1 MTAVPGDGPPRT
13 SASNLRRIDSGSPK
27 TLACAA
33 PSQRRAFHG
42 RTNRGGQGVR
52 IVVLGGAGIIGRSI
66 VRDLADDREVKEI
79 VVADLDLDAAKKLA
93 ETVGRPGVTAVK
105 TDVTDNSALVGLV
118 RGAGCVVNSVQYYYN
133 LAIMRACLEAKTHYI
148 DLGGLFHTTR
158 KQLELHGEFKRAGLL
173 AILGLGSCPG
183 IANVQA
189 RVVADGFD
197 TVESIRIYNGATPD
211 MGDSLAWAYSIQTI
225 FDEITQPPIVFRD
238 GRFVETEPLGE
249 EELYRF
255 QDPIGVSKVHLSL
268 HSEVATLPL
277 TYGPK
282 GIKDCFFKISFFGY
296 SEKALRQ
303 LQFLAQ
309 IGLASGEP
317 IDVRG
322 VRVRPR
328 DVLVEVLKRAPQT
341 ERKGSL
347 GFKDIVT
354 EVRGIRAGKPVAGR
368 VETTAWPHKT
378 WGISGGTML
387 VASPPA
393 ILARWIARGQMKQA
407 GALPPEQAV
416 DPAALFR
423 DLETRGAR
431 TTVAVAEVFPG

>member
-1 MTAVPGDGPPRT
+1 M
-13 SASNLRRIDSGSPK
+13 
-27 TLACAA
+27 
-33 PSQRRAFHG
+33 
-42 RTNRGGQGVR
+42 R

-66 VRDLADDREVKEI
+66 VRDLAEDREVKEI
-79 VVADLDLDAAKKLA
+79 VVADLDLEGAKKVADGLA
-93 ETVGRPGVTAVK
+93 RPGVTAVRA
-105 TDVTDNSALVGLV
+105 DVNDKAALVSLLK
-118 RGAGCVVNSVQYYYN
+118 GAGVVVNSVQYYFN
-133 LAIMRACLEAKTHYI
+133 LPIMRACLEARAPYI

-158 KQLELHGEFKRAGLL
+158 KQLELHDEFRKAGLL
-173 AILGLGSCPG
+173 AVLGLGSCPG

-189 RVVADGFD
+189 RAVADGLD
-197 TVESIRIYNGATPD
+197 GVESIRIYNGATPD

-225 FDEITQPPIVFRD
+225 FDEITEPPFVFRD

-255 QDPIGVSKVHLSL
+255 QDPIGVAKVHLSL

-277 TYGPK
+277 TYAAK

-322 VRVRPR
+322 VKVRPR
-328 DVLVEVLKRAPQT
+328 DVLFEVLKRAPQT

-354 EVRGIRAGKPVAGR
+354 EVRGQRNGRPVTGR

-393 ILARWIARGQMKQA
+393 IVARFIARGEMKQT
-407 GALPPEQAV
+407 GVLPPEQAV

-423 DLETRGAR
+423 ELEARGAR
-431 TTVAVAEVFPG
+431 TTIAIAEPFPG

>member
-1 MTAVPGDGPPRT
+1 
-13 SASNLRRIDSGSPK
+13 L
-27 TLACAA
+27 
-33 PSQRRAFHG
+33 
-42 RTNRGGQGVR
+42 VR
-52 IVVLGGAGIIGRSI
+52 IVVLGGAGIIGRI
-66 VRDLADDREVKEI
+66 IARDLAGDREVKEI
-79 VVADLDLDAAKKLA
+79 VIADLDLDGARKVADSL
-93 ETVGRPGVTAVK
+93 GRPGAVAVK
-105 TDVTDNSALVGLV
+105 ADVTDHAALVNLV
-118 RGAGCVVNSVQYYYN
+118 RGAGAVINSVQYYFN
-133 LAIMRACLEAKTHYI
+133 IPVMKACLEARTHYV

-158 KQLELHGEFKRAGLL
+158 KQLEMHDEFRKAGLL
-173 AILGLGSCPG
+173 AVLGLGSCPG

-189 RVVADGFD
+189 RAVADTLD

-225 FDEITQPPIVFRD
+225 FDEITQPPMVFRD
-238 GRFVETEPLGE
+238 GRFQETATLGE

-277 TYGPK
+277 TYGAK
-282 GIKDCFFKISFFGY
+282 GIKECFFKISFFGY

-309 IGLASGEP
+309 IGLASAEP
-317 IDVRG
+317 VEVRG
-322 VRVRPR
+322 VRMKPR

-354 EVRGIRAGKPVAGR
+354 EVRGTRGGKLVVGK
-368 VETTAWPHKT
+368 VETTCWPHKE
-378 WGISGGTML
+378 WGVSGGTVL

-393 ILARWIARGQMKQA
+393 IVARWLARGEIKQA
-407 GALPPEQAV
+407 GVLPPELAV
-416 DPAALFR
+416 DAAAFFR
-423 DLETRGAR
+423 DLEARGAR
-431 TTVAVAEVFPG
+431 TTVAVAEPFPA

>member
-1 MTAVPGDGPPRT
+1 MSAVPHR
-13 SASNLRRIDSGSPK
+13 ARR
-27 TLACAA
+27 L
-33 PSQRRAFHG
+33 
-42 RTNRGGQGVR
+42 GGTREPHVR
-52 IVVLGGAGIIGRSI
+52 IVVLGGAGIIGRAI
-66 VRDLADDREVKEI
+66 ARDLADDREVKEI
-79 VVADLDLDAAKKLA
+79 VLADLDVEGAKKVAAGL
-93 ETVGRPGVTAVK
+93 GRPGGVAVK
-105 TDVTDNSALVGLV
+105 ADVTDHAALVNLV
-118 RGAGCVVNSVQYYYN
+118 KGAGAVVNSVQYYFN
-133 LAIMRACLEAKTHYI
+133 IPIMRACLEAGTHYI

-158 KQLELHGEFKRAGLL
+158 KQLELHNDFKKAGLL
-173 AILGLGSCPG
+173 AVLGLGSCPG

-189 RVVADGFD
+189 RAVADAFD

-309 IGLASGEP
+309 IGMASGEP

-347 GFKDIVT
+347 GFQDIVT
-354 EVRGIRAGKPVAGR
+354 EVRGIRAGKPVTGR
-368 VETTAWPHKT
+368 VETTAWPHKA
-378 WGISGGTML
+378 WGISGGTLL
-387 VASPPA
+387 VATPPA
-393 ILARWIARGQMKQA
+393 IVARWIARGQMKLA
-407 GALPPEQAV
+407 GALAPEQAV
-416 DPAALFR
+416 DAAAFFR

-431 TTVAVAEVFPG
+431 TTDAVAETFPG

>member
-1 MTAVPGDGPPRT
+1 M
-13 SASNLRRIDSGSPK
+13 
-27 TLACAA
+27 
-33 PSQRRAFHG
+33 
-42 RTNRGGQGVR
+42 R
-52 IVVLGGAGIIGRSI
+52 IVVLGGAGIIGRAI
-66 VRDLADDREVKEI
+66 ARDLADDREVEEI
-79 VVADLDLDAAKKLA
+79 VLADLDVDGARKVAVGL
-93 ETVGRPGVTAVK
+93 GRPGVVAVK
-105 TDVTDNSALVGLV
+105 ADVTDHGALVNLV
-118 RGAGCVVNSVQYYYN
+118 KGAGAVINSVQYYFN
-133 LAIMRACLEAKTHYI
+133 VPIMRACLEAGTHYI

-158 KQLELHGEFKRAGLL
+158 KQLELHNDFKKAGLL
-173 AILGLGSCPG
+173 AVLGLGSCPG

-189 RVVADGFD
+189 RAVADAFES
-197 TVESIRIYNGATPD
+197 VESIRIYNGATPD

-225 FDEITQPPIVFRD
+225 FDEVTQPPVVFRD
-238 GRFVETEPLGE
+238 GKFQETAPLGE

-255 QDPIGVSKVHLSL
+255 QDPIGVAKVHLSL

-309 IGLASGEP
+309 IGMASTET
-317 IDVRG
+317 IEVRG
-322 VRVRPR
+322 AGVRPR

-354 EVRGIRAGKPVAGR
+354 EVRGTRAGKPVSGK
-368 VETTAWPHKT
+368 VETTAWPHTT
-378 WGISGGTML
+378 WRISGGTLL

-393 ILARWIARGQMKQA
+393 IVARWLARGRVRQA
-407 GALPPEQAV
+407 GVLPPEQAV
-416 DPAALFR
+416 DAAAFFR
-423 DLETRGAR
+423 DLEARGAR
-431 TTVAVAEVFPG
+431 TTVAVAEPFPA

>member
-1 MTAVPGDGPPRT
+1 
-13 SASNLRRIDSGSPK
+13 
-27 TLACAA
+27 
-33 PSQRRAFHG
+33 
-42 RTNRGGQGVR
+42 VR

-66 VRDLADDREVKEI
+66 VRDLAEDREVKEI
-79 VVADLDLDAAKKLA
+79 VVADLDLDGAKTVADGLA
-93 ETVGRPGVTAVK
+93 RPGVTAVRA
-105 TDVTDNSALVGLV
+105 DVNDKAALVSLLK
-118 RGAGCVVNSVQYYYN
+118 GAGAVVNSVQYYFN
-133 LAIMRACLEAKTHYI
+133 LPIMRACLEAGAPYI

-158 KQLELHGEFKRAGLL
+158 KQLELHDEFRKAGLL
-173 AILGLGSCPG
+173 AVLGLGSCPG

-189 RVVADGFD
+189 RAVADGLD
-197 TVESIRIYNGATPD
+197 GVESIRIFNGATPD

-225 FDEITQPPIVFRD
+225 FDEITQPPFVFRD

-277 TYGPK
+277 TYAAK

-322 VRVRPR
+322 VKVRPR
-328 DVLVEVLKRAPQT
+328 DVLFEVLKRAPQT

-354 EVRGIRAGKPVAGR
+354 EVRGQSNGRPVTGR

-393 ILARWIARGQMKQA
+393 IVARFIARGAMQQT
-407 GALPPEQAV
+407 GVLPPEQAV

-423 DLETRGAR
+423 ELEARGAR
-431 TTVAVAEVFPG
+431 TTIAIAEPFPA